1 MDNIF
6 DIENFN
12 VLSDDN
18 YYYFFRALNNADN
31 KQIEEKEI
39 TDDNGNI
46 VRVNT
51 DLSRFND
58 NSKYNT
64 NSNITL
70 EEMIDHIK
78 MHYRKDTKCIS
89 LSSNANV
96 SLTYGRGYYKD
107 NYVIVKVKKN
117 NLGKTVYNAPS
128 YMISNINDRIDEI
141 IKNENINTDLINKI
155 NNAKTLQELSMYYK
169 PELLSDSSKF
179 E

>member
-51 DLSRFND
+51 DLSRFNG
-58 NSKYNT
+58 NSKYNA

-107 NYVIVKVKKN
+107 NYVIVKVKK
-117 NLGKTVYNAPS
+117 
-128 YMISNINDRIDEI
+128 I
-141 IKNENINTDLINKI
+141 I
-155 NNAKTLQELSMYYK
+155 
-169 PELLSDSSKF
+169 
-179 E
+179 